1 MPAQFMMKMQAMF
14 ASTRDPFTEAASSFN
29 RCFPIFS
36 RIIFAPRETAILAV
50 ILSAL
55 SYPVSPILFLAIPC
69 LWTALFAFYLERD
82 LLGRMLF
89 PPFTAVVCW
98 AALGTGV
105 GIPIMYST
113 SFFEYYYR
121 VYAVSNWL
129 AVLQQIQVVHL
140 LAFPFAWLG
149 YWSGGFRHIK
159 KMRGDF
165 SVISISHALK
175 PKLLAL
181 GWILIAAAVLMLL
194 VKALT
199 GMEDR
204 SLLST
209 QVGALGSTPNGALF
223 LLNILPKFGMMG
235 FVFAPYLWKSSRWL
249 GRSALAILLSG
260 YTVLALA
267 SGTRGLF
274 LYMAVFVFVGAYL
287 FRSKDSRWFE
297 LGLLILVAIGVI
309 FSGIVLVYRTS
320 DNFNQTSS
328 NNIISRL
335 VVLADPE
342 TYKGAQLFKPEK
354 IYRLGFSLYALDDPY
369 VFALTPERIPR
380 VGFQGA
386 SAVIWT
392 WIPTTFYPDK
402 LPLLDAESIT
412 GLYNLPPVAKKYGYS
427 ISLAGDAYRRFG
439 WAGIPPLAFLAYALY
454 GLLSRWCLASWRS
467 GSLYGWALLVFVMM
481 FFWSRPFN
489 TTLGTWWIFFYDVPK
504 HLIVLL
510 ALCAVISALL
520 KLLGIIREVPSA
532 AVRPM

>member
-1 MPAQFMMKMQAMF
+1 MMKMQAMP
-14 ASTRDPFTEAASSFN
+14 ASTQDPSNEVASSFN

-36 RIIFAPRETAILAV
+36 RIIFTPRETAILAV

-82 LLGRMLF
+82 LLSRMLF

-129 AVLQQIQVVHL
+129 DVLQQIQAAYL

-159 KMRGDF
+159 KMGVDL
-165 SVISISHALK
+165 SVISISQALK

-181 GWILIAAAVLMLL
+181 GWVLIGAAVFMLL
-194 VKALT
+194 VKAMT

-204 SLLST
+204 SLLSN
-209 QVGALGSTPNGALF
+209 QVGASGSTPQGALF

-235 FVFAPYLWKSSRWL
+235 FVFAPYLWQSSRWI

-297 LGLLILVAIGVI
+297 LWLLILVAIGLI

-328 NNIISRL
+328 NNITSRL
-335 VVLADPE
+335 FVLADPE
-342 TYKGAQLFKPEK
+342 TYKGAQLFKPET

-369 VFALTPERIPR
+369 VFAMTPERIPR
-380 VGFQGA
+380 VGFEGT

-392 WIPTTFYPDK
+392 WIPTTLYPNK

-412 GLYNLPPVAKKYGYS
+412 GLYNLPPVAKKYGYA
-427 ISLAGDAYRRFG
+427 ISLVGDAYRRFG
-439 WAGIPPLAFLAYALY
+439 WMGIPPLVFLAYTLY
-454 GLLSRWCLASWRS
+454 GLLSRWCLTGWRN
-467 GSLYGWALLVFVMM
+467 GSVFGWCLLVFAMM
-481 FFWSRPFN
+481 YFWSRPFG
-489 TTLGTWWIFFYDVPK
+489 TILSTWWSFFYDVPK
-504 HLIVLL
+504 HLIALL

-520 KLLGIIREVPSA
+520 KLLGIIRFVPA
-532 AVRPM
+532 PTVRPM